1 MKKEKGNKDEAV
13 KVRYS
18 ISVTVDVWQEDLEA
32 FQDALSIDTSEFSV
46 EEVLRMYAAQ
56 VAQDRIAEGK
66 GTFTIIG

>member
-1 MKKEKGNKDEAV
+1 MMKEKGNKDEAV

-18 ISVTVDVWQEDLEA
+18 ISCTIDVWQEDLEA
-32 FQDALSIDTSEFSV
+32 FQDALSIDTSDFAI